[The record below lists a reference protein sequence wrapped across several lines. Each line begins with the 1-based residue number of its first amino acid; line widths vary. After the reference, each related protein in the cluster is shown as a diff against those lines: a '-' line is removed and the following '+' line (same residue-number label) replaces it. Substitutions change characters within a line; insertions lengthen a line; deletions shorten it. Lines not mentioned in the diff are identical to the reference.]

1 MAKIKK
7 LAIIQPDVKASPSTV
22 ITYAKAVHKGM
33 SDNAATFPAPPITME
48 DFKKAI
54 DAAEA
59 AVVPEADRSENTDKK
74 LDKLIKDLRK
84 LLETLAT
91 YVLFVA
97 DGDRHKAGLS
107 GFELN
112 KEETTTHNPG
122 EFKAKFMKPGPNPG
136 TAIVRIEERAG
147 SAFFIVKRKMGDDW
161 VMIDAFNTL
170 LFTVEG
176 LPSGESTL
184 LIYGKKGTEK
194 SPEVQLVV
202 RAS

>member
-1 MAKIKK
+1 MGKIKK
-7 LAIIQPDVKASPSTV
+7 LAIIQPSERATAPTV
-22 ITYAKAVHKGM
+22 ITYAKAAHSGM
-33 SDNAATFPAPPITME
+33 STNATTFPSPPIRME
-48 DFKKAI
+48 DFKKGI
-54 DAAEA
+54 DDAEA
-59 AVVPEADRSENTDKK
+59 AIVPEADRSENTDKV

-84 LLETLAT
+84 MLETLAT

-97 DGDRHKAGLS
+97 DGDRYTASLS

-112 KEETTTHNPG
+112 KEETTTHKPG
-122 EFKAKFMKPGPNPG
+122 EFKAKFMQPGANPG
-136 TAIVRIEERAG
+136 TAVVRIEERAG
-147 SAFFIVKRKMGDDW
+147 SAFFIVKLLVEGKW

-176 LPSGESTL
+176 LPSGESRL
-184 LIYGKKGTEK
+184 LVYGKKGTDT

>member
-1 MAKIKK
+1 MGKIKK
-7 LAIIQPDVKASPSTV
+7 LAIIQPHERASASTV
-22 ITYAKAVHKGM
+22 ITYAKAAHKGM
-33 SDNAATFPAPPITME
+33 SDNATTFPSPPIIML

-59 AVVPEADRSENTDKK
+59 AIVPEADRSENTDKALAK
-74 LDKLIKDLRK
+74 LVNDLRK
-84 LLETLAT
+84 MLETLAT

-97 DGDRHKAGLS
+97 DGDRYTAGLS

-112 KEETTTHNPG
+112 KEETISRKPG
-122 EFKAKFMKPGPNPG
+122 EFKAKFMQAGPNPG

-147 SAFFIVKRKMGDDW
+147 CAFFIVKRKVGDDW
-161 VMIDAFNTL
+161 VMLDAFNTL

-184 LIYGKKGTEK
+184 LIYGKKGSDK